1 MKQCLLVLILIS
13 SSLGQLP
20 TCEDVGDNSELCTLV
35 KDYPEYPVTV
45 HTSID
50 ILEFMRINEDEK
62 SLKVYFLLSMKW
74 NDTGV
79 KLANPN
85 GSLVG

>member
-1 MKQCLLVLILIS
+1 MKLCFVLVILIS
-13 SSLGQLP
+13 SCWAQLP
-20 TCEDVGDNSELCTLV
+20 SCEDVGDNSELCTLV
-35 KDYPEYPVTV
+35 EQYPEYPVTV

-62 SLKVYFLLSMKW
+62 SLKVYFLMGMKW